1 MRHKLLPLF
10 FFLTILTAQAQTKF
24 SGKPADFVGE
34 AKAMLLAGKVENA
47 EKLSADLEEIW
58 SSGKLTN
65 KQQQDVIKI
74 SQHMYRKR
82 LRTKPHFQQ
91 FYTMVV
97 AGVNNH
103 NLRGSA
109 LDNMLDV
116 TDKAVQQEEMTN
128 LERFLHTSSLYLSSG
143 RLFQN
148 TYYTLR
154 TSGGAI
160 SFAYEGGAS
169 PKDGA
174 KATENNSEWDDFS
187 WDDEAATKDETAT
200 DDGWGTITE
209 QPKKADSKKAS
220 KNRQES
226 IKKRFIPAMPKVNG
240 PTLKLEN
247 TTLTFVT
254 PWDSVSVNNTSGQ
267 LMLARNLFVGEGG
280 SYDWQP
286 DGKPASVILRKYA
299 FDISFAGFKAPD
311 VTLTYPA
318 LLEEPVE
325 GAFEMISG
333 KRKSGNYPYPKFTS
347 FTNNAKVRTHTNNIA
362 YKGGFSLTG
371 NIAGSNSLDGSLS
384 EIVVMQD
391 GVRKFR
397 SMARSYTMNDSLILA
412 NRASIAIY
420 QQKDSL
426 THPAMQL
433 RFSKTNKEL
442 ILTKDKG
449 PFSRTPFYDTYHK
462 LEIVAERLHWDLN
475 TQDVNFSILNTKTLI
490 PVQFESTQYYS
501 NNRYQQLVGVAT
513 FHPLQALVAYA
524 AKAKT
529 NEFYASEVSNYN
541 KINESAI
548 KEAANNLSREG
559 YLNYEP
565 QSGFIALKPKAW
577 HYVGSSRKKND
588 YDHLIIKSVVPSGR
602 NATLNL
608 ADNKLTVR
616 GVKKITFNNDTSAVY
631 VLPKNSEIRVL
642 KNRDIEFDGQVYASR
657 LAFKGHEF
665 KFNYDE
671 FMIDLQKLDT
681 IAMVSK
687 KRRATGGEATDQVL
701 TGKGGKLSGKLYINK
716 PNNKSGKDFFPE
728 YPKFD
733 APIGARVAF
742 NRPDVLGGA
751 YDSTVFFDMPPFKL
765 DSLSAGKGA
774 VAFDGTFNSGG
785 IFPPIKTKLQ
795 MMPDETLG
803 FYYKPSAAGLP
814 AFGGKGIVFDTIMMN
829 SEGIQ
834 SKGKLKYLTATL
846 ESPKYTYYQNAVVT
860 KQGTKA
866 SIAEGKI
873 GGGEFPV
880 ATLTGFNMNWLP
892 KADTMY
898 LQTQKEPMQ
907 VFKEQY
913 AFKGVAKLA
922 PGGMY
927 GSGIMENPAA
937 TVTSAD
943 LAIKQR
949 SFSGKHAQM
958 VVKSDVAGKA
968 GIKADGVQFAYD
980 LTKGQVDFEI
990 EKKGEASIEFPKA
1003 QYKTSMS
1010 SAKWD
1015 IKAQKV
1021 TLKADE
1027 NNAKNYFYS
1036 MHPQQDSLQ
1045 FMAASGD
1052 YNLKDNVIRAGGVP
1066 YIAVADS
1073 YVVPDSGKV
1082 SVAADATIKT
1092 LRNAKILTDSVQQYH
1107 KLYAGNIDVLSRKA
1121 FKGSAIHDYSNAAA
1135 DSFKLQFSDFT
1146 YSNPRGKKNGPV
1158 FTHAVANIGEAKPFY
1173 IFPRTLYRGKVTMN
1187 APLQYLDFDGDL
1199 KFNFSDKGSD
1209 SDWFPYKKDS
1219 LNPQNIRIPIKKM
1232 QATDGTPLY
1241 TGLHISKSS
1250 AKLYNTFVSKKQDA
1264 EDLDLF
1270 VVDGL
1275 LSYDKSKTEFK
1286 MGREERAY
1294 GDSYEGNV
1302 LLYNE
1307 AANTFRFEGKLN
1319 PLKTNKDFKITA
1331 SGNGTGNADS
1341 SRYNL
1346 DAFLAFDMT
1355 MPAQALTAMA
1365 GNIRGNSAGAVEA
1378 MDGSDATLY
1387 KLGEFIGNRGVRDY
1401 IQQTAT
1407 GHVPLPKVS
1416 KQLVRSLILNKVNLR
1431 WSNEKNAWYSV
1442 GKISLASML
1451 KEDVNTQLDGYLE
1464 MRQDM
1469 NGEPAVNLYLQA
1481 DPYTWYYFSFF
1492 ENGLTLASSDDKFNK
1507 AVRSK
1512 SKGGRGTSTKYG
1524 IYAGE
1529 AIEKNQFIEQFRYDY
1544 LKGKDG
1550 FKIAADQPRID
1561 EGGKSA
1567 DFTEEEATPKKEKG
1581 RKKKNK
1587 KNDPFAEDQGG
1598 ELNNQ

>member
-24 SGKPADFVGE
+24 SGKSDYFVGE
-34 AKAMLLAGKVENA
+34 VRSMLLAGKVENA

-58 SSGKLTN
+58 RSGKLTT
-65 KQQQDVIKI
+65 KQQQEVINI

-82 LRTKPHFQQ
+82 LRTRPHFQQ
-91 FYTMVV
+91 FYTMLV

-103 NLRGSA
+103 NLRGNG
-109 LDNMLDV
+109 LDNMLDI
-116 TDKAVQQEEMTN
+116 TDKAIQQEEPAN
-128 LERFLHTSSLYLSSG
+128 LERFLSTTSLYLTSNK
-143 RLFQN
+143 LFQN
-148 TYYTLR
+148 TYYSLR
-154 TSGGAI
+154 SSGGNF
-160 SFAYEGGAS
+160 SFAYEGGPA
-169 PKDGA
+169 PKGGA
-174 KATENNSEWDDFS
+174 KASENNSEWDDFS
-187 WDDEAATKDETAT
+187 WDDEVATKDETAD

-209 QPKKADSKKAS
+209 QPKKTDSKKAG
-220 KNRQES
+220 KKRLDDV
-226 IKKRFIPAMPKVNG
+226 KKRFIPAMPKVTG

-247 TTLTFVT
+247 ATLTFVT

-280 SYDWQP
+280 SYEWQA
-286 DGKPASVILRKYA
+286 DGKPASVIFRKYA
-299 FDISFAGFKAPD
+299 FDISFAGLKAPD
-311 VTLTYPA
+311 VTLTYAA
-318 LLEEPVE
+318 LLEEPVD
-325 GAFEMISG
+325 GAFEMLSG
-333 KRKSGNYPYPKFTS
+333 KRKASAYPYPKFTS
-347 FTNNAKVRTHTNNIA
+347 FTNNAKVKTHTDNIF

-371 NIAGSNSLDGSLS
+371 NTAGSSSLDGSLS
-384 EIVVMQD
+384 EIVVMQE

-412 NRASIAIY
+412 HRAAIAIY

-426 THPAMQL
+426 THPAMQM
-433 RFSKTNKEL
+433 RYSKASKEL
-442 ILTKDKG
+442 TLTKDKG
-449 PFSRTPFYDTYHK
+449 PFSRTPFYDTFHK
-462 LEIVAERLHWDLN
+462 LEITAERLHWDLN

-490 PVQFESTQYYS
+490 PVQFESTHYYS

-524 AKAKT
+524 SKAKK

-541 KINESAI
+541 KINKSAI
-548 KEAANNLSREG
+548 KEGALNLSREG
-559 YLNYEP
+559 FLDYDP
-565 QSGFIALKPKAW
+565 QSGYIALKPKAW

-588 YDHLIIKSVVPSGR
+588 YDHLVIKSVVPSGR

-616 GVKKITFNNDTSAVY
+616 GVKRIAFNNDTSSVY
-631 VLPKNSEIRVL
+631 MLPKNDEIRIL

-665 KFNYDE
+665 RFNYDE

-681 IAMVSK
+681 IAMISK
-687 KRRATGGEATDQVL
+687 KRRAAIGKDTEQVL
-701 TGKGGKLSGKLYINK
+701 TGRGGKLSGKLYINK
-716 PNNKSGKDFFPE
+716 PNNKSGKELLPD
-728 YPKFD
+728 YPKFE

-742 NRPDVLGGA
+742 NGPEVLGGA
-751 YDSTVFFDMPPFKL
+751 YDSTVYFDMPPFKL

-774 VAFDGTFNSGG
+774 IAFDGTFNSGG

-814 AFGGKGIVFDTIMMN
+814 AFGGKGIAFDTIMMD
-829 SEGIQ
+829 SKGIQ

-846 ESPKYTYYQNAVVT
+846 EAPVYTYYQNAVVA
-860 KQGTKA
+860 KNGTKVT
-866 SIAEGKI
+866 IAEGKQ

-898 LQTQKEPMQ
+898 LQTAKEPMQ

-913 AFKGVAKLA
+913 TFKGVAKLS

-927 GSGIMENPAA
+927 GSGVIENPAA
-937 TVTSAD
+937 TVTSAE
-943 LAIKQR
+943 LALKQR
-949 SFSGKHAQM
+949 SFSGKHSQM
-958 VVKSDVAGKA
+958 IVKSGEAGKP

-1027 NNAKNYFYS
+1027 HGRNFFYS

-1045 FMAASGD
+1045 FMAASGE
-1052 YNLKDNVIRAGGVP
+1052 YNLKDNTINAGGVP
-1066 YIAVADS
+1066 FIAVADT
-1073 YVVPDSGKV
+1073 YIIPDSGKV
-1082 SVAADATIKT
+1082 SVAADATMKT
-1092 LRNAKILTDSVQQYH
+1092 LRNAKIMADSAQQYH

-1121 FKGSAIHDYSNAAA
+1121 FKGNAIHDYYNAAS
-1135 DSFKLQFSDFT
+1135 DSFKLQFADFT
-1146 YSNPRGKKNGPV
+1146 YANPQGKKNGPV
-1158 FTHAVANIGEAKPFY
+1158 FTHAFATVEDTKPFY
-1173 IFPRTLYRGKVTMN
+1173 IFPKILYRGKVTMN
-1187 APLQYLDFDGDL
+1187 APLQHFNFDGDL
-1199 KFNFSDKGSD
+1199 KFNFTGKASE

-1219 LNPQNIRIPIKKM
+1219 LNPDNIRIPIKKM
-1232 QATDGTPLY
+1232 EAADGTPLY
-1241 TGLHISKSS
+1241 TGLHVSGSS
-1250 AKLYNTFVSKKQDA
+1250 SKLYNTFVSKKQDA
-1264 EDLDLF
+1264 ADLDLF

-1275 LSYDKSKTEFK
+1275 LSYDKGKREFIL
-1286 MGREERAY
+1286 GREERAY
-1294 GDSYEGNV
+1294 ADSYQGN
-1302 LLYNE
+1302 LLQYSE
-1307 AANTFRFEGKLN
+1307 ATNTMRFEGKLN
-1319 PLKTNKDFKITA
+1319 LLKSNKNFGLA
-1331 SGNGTGNADS
+1331 SSGNGTANVDS

-1346 DAFLAFDMT
+1346 DAFLAFDLT
-1355 MPAQALTAMA
+1355 MPSQALTAMA
-1365 GNIRGNSAGAVEA
+1365 ENIRANSAGAVEA
-1378 MDGSDATLY
+1378 IDGSDASLY
-1387 KLGEFIGNRGVRDY
+1387 KMGEFIGNRGVRDY
-1401 IQQTAT
+1401 INKTAT

-1416 KQLVRSLILNKVNLR
+1416 KQFVRSLILNKVNLR

-1442 GKISLASML
+1442 GKISLASIL
-1451 KEDVNTQLDGYLE
+1451 KEDVNTQVDGYMEL
-1464 MRQDM
+1464 RQDM
-1469 NGEPAVNLYLQA
+1469 NGEPVANIYLQA
-1481 DPYTWYYFSFF
+1481 DPYTWYYFSYF

-1507 AVRSK
+1507 AIRSK
-1512 SKGGRGTSTKYG
+1512 SKGGRGTSTKYS

-1529 AIEKNQFIEQFRYDY
+1529 PIEKNQFIEQFKFDY

-1550 FKIAADQPRID
+1550 FKIATDQPRLD
-1561 EGGKSA
+1561 DSA
-1567 DFTEEEATPKKEKG
+1567 DFVEEEASPKKEKG
-1581 RKKKNK
+1581 RRKKNK
-1587 KNDPFAEDQGG
+1587 KNDPFGEEQTG